1 MALLVHLN
9 STVFVTSL
17 PIQFEVFSPSVLQ
30 INLQLSLPYPFL
42 LLLLLLFFFFF
53 HPFDFSRAA
62 PTAYGG
68 SQARGLIGAV
78 ATGLRQSHSNAV
90 SEPCLRPTPQCTAT
104 PDP

>member
-1 MALLVHLN
+1 MALWVHLN

-53 HPFDFSRAA
+53 ILLTFLGPLPRHMEVPRL
-62 PTAYGG
+62 G
-68 SQARGLIGAV
+68 V
-78 ATGLRQSHSNAV
+78 
-90 SEPCLRPTPQCTAT
+90 
-104 PDP
+104 